1 MVATLSITGAVSLLW
16 QERHRYRGDLLLVT
30 LDTDEPLVMD
40 TFEIEGPL
48 AARLKDGVLE
58 EGMRVRVECRR
69 ETVEVVNPETG
80 DTSDSGCAVVVDL
93 VVLER

>member
-1 MVATLSITGAVSLLW
+1 MATLSITGAVSVLW
-16 QERHRYRGDLLLVT
+16 HERDPYRGDLLLVT

-48 AARLKDGVLE
+48 AARLKDGALA
-58 EGMRVRVECRR
+58 EGMRVRVDCRR

-80 DTSDSGCAVVVDL
+80 DTSDEDSAVVVD
-93 VVLER
+93 VTVLEP

>member
-1 MVATLSITGAVSLLW
+1 VSRLSITGAVSLLW
-16 QERHRYRGDLLLVT
+16 QERDRYRGDLLLVT

-40 TFEIEGPL
+40 TFEIAGPL
-48 AARLKDGVLE
+48 AERLKDGVLE

-80 DTSDSGCAVVVDL
+80 DTTDEDSAVVVD
-93 VVLER
+93 VVLLGR